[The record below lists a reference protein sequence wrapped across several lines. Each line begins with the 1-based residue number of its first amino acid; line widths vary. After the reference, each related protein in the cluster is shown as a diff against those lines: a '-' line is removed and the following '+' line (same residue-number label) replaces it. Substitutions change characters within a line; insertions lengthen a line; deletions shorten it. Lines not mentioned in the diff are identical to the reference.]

1 MKGLHGIVFRIS
13 RVMDVVGGVVL
24 TLMML
29 ITVVDVILRFFSKPI
44 TGTYELVFLGGAIV
58 IGCAIPRTS
67 LDGGHVNVD
76 FAIESLPGMFK
87 KIIMVFTRL
96 LGITF
101 FVLLGWN
108 LFAYGTNLF
117 NKHEVSLT
125 LHVPYYPVA
134 YILGICAF
142 VECLALL
149 SGLIRTICE
158 VEHE

>member
-1 MKGLHGIVFRIS
+1 
-13 RVMDVVGGVVL
+13 
-24 TLMML
+24 
-29 ITVVDVILRFFSKPI
+29 
-44 TGTYELVFLGGAIV
+44 
-58 IGCAIPRTS
+58 
-67 LDGGHVNVD
+67 VNVD
-76 FAIESLPGMFK
+76 FAIGYLPRMFK
-87 KIIMVFTRL
+87 KMIMIFTRL
-96 LGITF
+96 LGIAF

-117 NKHEVSLT
+117 SKHEVSLT

-149 SGLIRTICE
+149 SGLVRTICE